1 VKRVVLAILAVFV
14 VGAVVVAAASAGLGP
29 PDVPSG
35 DIAVVEDAPNGDI
48 TQDEFDLTLEQT
60 AKRQGLPKVPATD
73 DPQYTTLRDSA
84 ISDLLL
90 SRWISGEAEE
100 RGLSVSDT
108 EVADQLAQIK
118 KQQFGG
124 EKQFQKF
131 LESQGFSQQDAI
143 DRVRLQLLSDQ
154 IQKEVLPDTSTP
166 EATDKL
172 VSSDE
177 IQNYYDANVA
187 QFQQPETR
195 DVRLILN
202 KDQAQV
208 EKAKAALGTDPTADD
223 WKKVAAKYST
233 DQATKGTGG
242 LRQAVAQGQSEPT
255 LDTQI
260 FDAPTGQLVGPFKS
274 ESGYYLIEVEKV
286 TPAKTTPLSD
296 VSDQIKQQ
304 LVAAKQQQIA
314 SNFETDF
321 VDKWTSRT
329 FCADGYTVDRCENFE
344 APAVP
349 TQGGA
354 FVASTR
360 PVAPGQATV
369 FGTAA
374 GLPQGPIQP
383 PPKGGT
389 PIPLGTPGAPLPPG
403 AAPPGTAPPGTAPP
417 SAPPPGTAPPG
428 G

>member
-1 VKRVVLAILAVFV
+1 VILAVFV

-48 TQDEFDLTLEQT
+48 TQDEFDRTLEQT

-100 RGLSVSDT
+100 RGLTVSDT

-131 LESQGFSQQDAI
+131 LESQGFSQQDAV

-154 IQKEVLPDTSTP
+154 IQKEVLPANPTAST
-166 EATDKL
+166 
-172 VSSDE
+172 DE

-233 DQATKGTGG
+233 DQATKGSGG

-255 LDTQI
+255 LDAQI

-286 TPAKTTPLSD
+286 TPAQTTPLSD

-354 FVASTR
+354 IVASTR

-383 PPKGGT
+383 PPKAGGT

-403 AAPPGTAPPGTAPP
+403 AAPPTAPPPGTAPPGTAPP
-417 SAPPPGTAPPG
+417 GTAPPG